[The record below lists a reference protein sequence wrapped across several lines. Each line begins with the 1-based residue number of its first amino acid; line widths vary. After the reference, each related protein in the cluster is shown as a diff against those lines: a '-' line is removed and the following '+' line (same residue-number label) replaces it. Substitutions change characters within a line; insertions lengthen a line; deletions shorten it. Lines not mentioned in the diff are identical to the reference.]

1 MMAMQVRA
9 KKIFYFIFAF
19 PFFVALVVCQ
29 PVQAKI
35 PRIHATRWPVQLT
48 YPWQR
53 MISSFGPRLLNN
65 RYDFHRGI
73 DLPGTSNDLVV
84 AISQGK
90 IFRVYEANDPNSPY
104 PNSGNV
110 VIVKHRFRSPYLF
123 HGRYR
128 RTYYS
133 VYAHLDRM
141 VPDLYSGMVVQR
153 GMHLGY
159 IGASGN
165 ASYPHLHFEIRIGT
179 VCAQASQC
187 GRGYDPHV
195 NPLLFL
201 PYPNTTSGSVKAAFV
216 DSVLKIRTTMPQTE
230 LDLNRLV
237 IRPMAQEKI
246 QAGSIVLNFNTRRGF
261 NVSSTA
267 ALDAATVSGIKISP
281 KTFTAKTS
289 IQKMT
294 FRLIKGCASFAHA
307 DAVEIALYDIWNA
320 RMDRV
325 RLSCPVKE

>member
-1 MMAMQVRA
+1 MAMQVRS
-9 KKIFYFIFAF
+9 KKIFYFIFAI
-19 PFFVALVVCQ
+19 PFFVVLVVCQ

-35 PRIHATRWPVQLT
+35 PSIYVTRWPVQLT

-73 DLPGTSNDLVV
+73 DLPGTTNDPVMS
-84 AISQGK
+84 ISPGK
-90 IFRVYEANDPNSPY
+90 IFRVYDVDDPNSPY

-110 VIVKHRFRSPYLF
+110 VIIKHRFRSPYLF

-133 VYAHLDRM
+133 VYAHLDRLA
-141 VPDLYSGMVVQR
+141 PDLYPDMVVQR
-153 GMHLGY
+153 GTRLGY

-165 ASYPHLHFEIRIGT
+165 ASYTHLHFEIRIGT
-179 VCAQASQC
+179 VCAQASKC

-195 NPLLFL
+195 NPLLLL
-201 PYPNTTSGSVKAAFV
+201 PYPNTTSGSMQAAFV
-216 DSVLKIRTTMPQTE
+216 DRVLKIRTTMSRAE

-237 IRPMAQEKI
+237 IRPIAQEKI

-261 NVSSTA
+261 NASSTA
-267 ALDAATVSGIKISP
+267 ALDAAIVSGIKINP

-289 IQKMT
+289 TQKMT
-294 FRLIKGCASFAHA
+294 FSLIKGCAAFAHA
-307 DAVEIALYDIWNA
+307 DAVEITLHDIWNT

-325 RLSCPVKE
+325 WLSCPVKE